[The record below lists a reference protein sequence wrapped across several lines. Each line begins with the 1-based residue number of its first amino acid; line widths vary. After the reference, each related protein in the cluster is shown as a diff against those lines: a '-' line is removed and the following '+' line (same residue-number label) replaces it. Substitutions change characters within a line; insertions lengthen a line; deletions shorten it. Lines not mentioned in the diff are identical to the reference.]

1 MFWVGAPVAIFI
13 RPFAN
18 IMSQS
23 FKAASA
29 GPRIDKTPIQYPP
42 DRVDTVHALRH
53 HPIPTHLVEHDLQ
66 GTDRQRDRDVNK
78 VIADGLNTSA
88 KLIAKLIKW
97 GTHHSTPETE
107 RHDAIARRRR

>member
-1 MFWVGAPVAIFI
+1 
-13 RPFAN
+13 
-18 IMSQS
+18 MSQS

-66 GTDRQRDRDVNK
+66 GTDRQRDRHVDADRIGKRTLALRDVNK